1 MKILQLFLVGLLLF
15 SGCKKNEEGYDQMNN
30 NPGEQTVKIKE
41 TIESKDYTYLRAE
54 GNGKEIWLAVDRT
67 DLKVG
72 DNFNFSNALVMK
84 NFKSKELNRVFDEIL
99 FVDSTPTMEVH
110 TSIPDSLKQKKNRLA
125 KEELSK
131 IKVDPAP
138 DGISIGDLYKNK
150 AQYGNKV
157 VTVRGK
163 VVKVN
168 SNIMDRNWV
177 HLMDGTSFEDKSDL
191 TFTTNETVKVDDV
204 VTLKGTVALD
214 KKYGEGYVYP
224 LIVEGA
230 VLKGE

>member
-1 MKILQLFLVGLLLF
+1 MKILQVILVGLLLF
-15 SGCKKNEEGYDQMNN
+15 IGCKKDEGYDKMNN
-30 NPGEQTVKIKE
+30 KPGEQSVKVLE
-41 TIESKDYTYLRAE
+41 TIDASDYTYLRVE

-72 DNFNFSNALVMK
+72 DNFSFSNALVMK

-99 FVDSTPTMEVH
+99 FVSSAPSMEVH
-110 TSIPDSLKQKKNRLA
+110 TSIPDSLKQQKSRLS
-125 KEELSK
+125 KEEVEN
-131 IKVDPAP
+131 IKVDPAK
-138 DGISIGDLYKNK
+138 DGITIGDLYKNK

-191 TFTTNETVKVDDV
+191 TFTTNETVQAGDV

-230 VLKGE
+230 VRQAE

>member
-1 MKILQLFLVGLLLF
+1 M
-15 SGCKKNEEGYDQMNN
+15 
-30 NPGEQTVKIKE
+30 
-41 TIESKDYTYLRAE
+41 
-54 GNGKEIWLAVDRT
+54 
-67 DLKVG
+67 
-72 DNFNFSNALVMK
+72 
-84 NFKSKELNRVFDEIL
+84 FDEIL
-99 FVDSTPTMEVH
+99 FIGSQPAMEVH
-110 TSIPDSLKQKKNRLA
+110 AAIPDSLKQKKNRLA
-125 KEELSK
+125 KEELEK

-157 VTVRGK
+157 VIVRGK
-163 VVKVN
+163 VVKIN

-177 HLMDGTSFEDKSDL
+177 HLMDGTSFEDKADL
-191 TFTTNETVKVDDV
+191 TFTTNETVQVDDV

-230 VLKGE
+230 ILTGK